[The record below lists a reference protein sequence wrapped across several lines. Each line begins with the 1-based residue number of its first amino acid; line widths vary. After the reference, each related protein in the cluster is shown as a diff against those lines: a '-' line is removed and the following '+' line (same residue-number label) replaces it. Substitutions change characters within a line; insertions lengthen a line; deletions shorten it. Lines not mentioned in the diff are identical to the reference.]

1 MPMCRSLRVERVL
14 ITLPHAH
21 VIVVSAYS
29 GCISGFM
36 VQIKAANATETARGA
51 QEEKGSKMRQ
61 ARRWRLVLASVA
73 GLPAA
78 AAV

>member
-1 MPMCRSLRVERVL
+1 
-14 ITLPHAH
+14 
-21 VIVVSAYS
+21 
-29 GCISGFM
+29 M